1 MEVSRMKV
9 VDEMVKA
16 LGASILTVLL
26 IAAITATTATASNH
40 HKIYEYTTTVAPV
53 TKLLRVAR
61 YKS

>member
-1 MEVSRMKV
+1 MEVSRMKM
-9 VDEMVKA
+9 VDGVARA

-26 IAAITATTATASNH
+26 IVAMTATASNY

>member
-1 MEVSRMKV
+1 MEVSRMKM
-9 VDEMVKA
+9 VDGVARA

-26 IAAITATTATASNH
+26 IAAMTATMTTASNY

>member
-1 MEVSRMKV
+1 MKV
-9 VDEMVKA
+9 VDEVVRA
-16 LGASILTVLL
+16 LGASILTILL
-26 IAAITATTATASNH
+26 IIAMTATITTASDY